1 MTMTMRLN
9 KDKTGLGEVARLD
22 TCVTVVDAAEFH
34 NNLESMKVYN
44 YEEEGTIAELKMEQ
58 VEFSNVVILNKQDLV
73 TEDQLGN
80 ILDKISILNP
90 NAKII
95 KSHQS
100 NINVM
105 EILNTHLYSN
115 VIAMK
120 NQENSLSKT
129 ATTKEDLIE
138 QEECCKISIEENG
151 LKCCKSMENTDEI
164 FNSRMSEVKL
174 GSKPNNNPGEI
185 SRHQARFGITSFV
198 YHARSRP
205 FHPGRLYNQFM
216 KQYFMMDSFEDSKQQ
231 SLEQLQN
238 DASSKQAER
247 VELMGEL
254 LRSKGFI
261 WLATSNL
268 FIGGWQQAGN
278 ILKIALIG
286 PWENEIREEKVDDL
300 SANISISKSPDR
312 RQELVFIGMNLKHK
326 AIQEALDKC
335 LLTDEEM
342 NMSHEKWDDFMEA
355 EDKINSSMPLQLL
368 FQPDEI
374 ITVHTKLE

>member
-1 MTMTMRLN
+1 
-9 KDKTGLGEVARLD
+9 
-22 TCVTVVDAAEFH
+22 
-34 NNLESMKVYN
+34 MKVYDS
-44 YEEEGTIAELKMEQ
+44 EEEGTIAELMMEQ

-73 TEDQLGN
+73 TEDQLSH
-80 ILDKISILNP
+80 ILDKISILNS

-129 ATTKEDLIE
+129 KEDLI
-138 QEECCKISIEENG
+138 QGEECCKISLEENG
-151 LKCCKSMENTDEI
+151 LKCCKSKEKTDEI

-174 GSKPNNNPGEI
+174 GSKPYNNAGEI

-198 YHARSRP
+198 YHTRLRP

-216 KQYFMMDSFEDSKQQ
+216 KQYFMMDSFEDSKQ

-238 DASSKQAER
+238 DASIKQADR

-286 PWENEIREEKVDDL
+286 PWENELREEK
-300 SANISISKSPDR
+300 ANISISKSPDR

-342 NMSHEKWDDFMEA
+342 NMSPEKWDDFMEA